1 MRCGRTEDRSLYWTG
16 RPERRDVERITK
28 RPYIHI
34 HAVTF
39 KALLRLSIHET
50 PGTAVSTDKQTA
62 FMQAYAKCHEP
73 FVRYCSALAYG
84 KMDAQDLVQ
93 DVLLS
98 AFQKF
103 ETIEKKDELLH
114 YLVRAARY
122 RAISVWRVQRRNAD
136 VCEKQLARLKE
147 RGATAEMLVD
157 VRIVYDALHKL
168 PAAQREALVLFE
180 VSGLTMAEIAEIQSC
195 SEGAVK
201 TSVSRGRAKVRTLL
215 DGRSRAK
222 DTEVLHAIKTLM
234 L

>member
-1 MRCGRTEDRSLYWTG
+1 MSL
-16 RPERRDVERITK
+16 P
-28 RPYIHI
+28 
-34 HAVTF
+34 AVTF
-39 KALLRLSIHET
+39 TVLLRLLLQT
-50 PGTAVSTDKQTA
+50 APGTTVSTDKQTA
-62 FMQAYAKCHEP
+62 FMQAYTKCHEP

-103 ETIEKKDELLH
+103 ETINKKEELLH

-157 VRIVYDALHKL
+157 VRFVYDALHKL
-168 PAAQREALVLFE
+168 PSAQREALILFE
-180 VSGLTMAEIAEIQSC
+180 VSGLSMAEIAEIQSC
-195 SEGAVK
+195 SEGSVK
-201 TSVSRGRAKVRTLL
+201 TSVSRGRAKVRALL
-215 DGRSRAK
+215 DGPARPK
-222 DTEVLHAIKTLM
+222 GTEVLHALKTLM